1 MTTRNRAT
9 TAAHVDHRNKAV
21 NVGGGVLQPA
31 ETPKGDLMFTD
42 ELVATI
48 TSARRARMVEMEN
61 FIEEQ
66 NVRRSLGPA
75 LWNNLCN
82 EFEDECRNL
91 NNVEKRFLIEK
102 TAPTTRKI
110 RDLRTGRVLR
120 LQYEGLAGN
129 IAYEFGREKG
139 NIGFQ
144 LSTDPVP
151 SLICQYNGTPYQA
164 HDLVYEIMKDF
175 VG

>member
-1 MTTRNRAT
+1 MERLPLVEGR
-9 TAAHVDHRNKAV
+9 R
-21 NVGGGVLQPA
+21 
-31 ETPKGDLMFTD
+31 LMFTD

-82 EFEDECRNL
+82 EFEEECRNL

-102 TAPTTRKI
+102 TARTIRKI
-110 RDLRTGRVLR
+110 RDLQTGNFLR
-120 LQYEGLAGN
+120 LQYEELAGN
-129 IAYEFGREKG
+129 IAYEFGRQKG

-144 LSTDPVP
+144 LNTAPVP
-151 SLICQYNGTPYQA
+151 SLVCVYNGTPHQP
-164 HDLVYEIMKDF
+164 HDLVYEMMHDF
-175 VG
+175 LR